1 MSRPSADD
9 PAAPPDRSAR
19 LWAAAWAVC
28 SACLLLHS
36 LRYNFVTDDAYIS
49 FVYSRNLV
57 EHGELTFNLGDYVE
71 GYSNFSW
78 TVLLAGLLKLGVAP
92 ELSSRVLGT
101 ACGMLGLWLT
111 QRLARRVLAPAGEPG
126 EVRAAWLA
134 LPSAL
139 LAASA
144 GYACWSSGGLETQ
157 LFTALTL
164 ATFERTFAAREAA
177 SARAWAVVGALLAG
191 AAMTRPEGLLLAG
204 VIGAVALAD
213 NLRATPRSLRTLLP
227 PAQLATFAAFLALWG
242 PWFAWR
248 LWYYGWP
255 FPNTYYVKAHGPWQP
270 PQLAAEMW
278 RNGGYYLCVW
288 LRQTGLVWA
297 APVIALGLALSPRG
311 RVRWRALAPLLGF
324 AAVYLVYTASVGG
337 DFMGLHR
344 FILPVFAVAA
354 LLFTAALRAIA
365 ERAWPRGGAERAG
378 ARADRRPLLAAA
390 AALGVFA
397 VAQQQVTTAA
407 VRWGNFD
414 AERGIDTPAF
424 LIAYT
429 EDRAAIG
436 RAMRGCFTEGD
447 FSLVGGAGAQPYFG
461 RMRGVDVFG
470 LVSEDVAH
478 RAPRIRARAGHTK
491 FASDA
496 LQRELA
502 PTFVFS
508 CYALHPAPTPP
519 PLACAAPWL
528 GRGFEIATLRV
539 PALRQLGT
547 YYSFLVDKRRNF
559 SCPGLVRSAP

>member
-1 MSRPSADD
+1 MSSTQTPGTAEPPEPSQ
-9 PAAPPDRSAR
+9 PREPSQPPQASQARS
-19 LWAAAWAVC
+19 LTAAWALC
-28 SACLLLHS
+28 SVLLLLHS
-36 LRYNFVTDDAYIS
+36 LRFNFVTDDAYIS
-49 FVYSRNLV
+49 FVYSRNLA

-78 TVLLAGLLKLGVAP
+78 TVLLAGLMKLGVAP
-92 ELSSRVLGT
+92 ELASRVLGT
-101 ACGMLGLWLT
+101 ACGALGLWLT
-111 QRLARRVLAPAGEPG
+111 MRLARRVLGDGGHPL
-126 EVRAAWLA
+126 WIA
-134 LPSAL
+134 LPAAL

-157 LFTALTL
+157 LFTALCL
-164 ATFERTFAAREAA
+164 AAFERAFAARQ
-177 SARAWAVVGALLAG
+177 RQRGWWQLGALLAL
-191 AAMTRPEGLLLAG
+191 AAMTRPEGLLLAA
-204 VIGAVALAD
+204 VIGAAALVE
-213 NLRATPRSLRTLLP
+213 NLRATPRTLASVVP
-227 PAQLATFAAFLALWG
+227 PAQLATLATFLALWL
-242 PWFAWR
+242 PWLAWR

-278 RNGGYYLCVW
+278 RNGAYYLWVW
-288 LRQTGLVWA
+288 VRQTGLVWA
-297 APVIALGLALSPRG
+297 APLLVVGLAVAGRG
-311 RVRWRALAPLLGF
+311 HLRWRALAPLLGF
-324 AAVYLVYTASVGG
+324 AAVYLAYTVSVGG

-344 FILPVFAVAA
+344 FIMPVFAVAA
-354 LLFTAALRAIA
+354 LAFTAALRGLA
-365 ERAWPRGGAERAG
+365 ERVWPQPAS
-378 ARADRRPLLAAA
+378 RRPLG
-390 AALGVFA
+390 AALVCFA
-397 VAQQQVTTAA
+397 VFLGAQQLVTSRA

-436 RAMRGCFTEGD
+436 KAMRGCFAEGD

-461 RMRGVDVFG
+461 RMRAVDVFG

-496 LQRELA
+496 LQAELA

-508 CYALHPAPTPP
+508 CYALHREPAPP
-519 PLACAAPWL
+519 PLPCAAPWL
-528 GRGFEIATLRV
+528 GRGFEIVTMHV

-547 YYSFLVDKRRNF
+547 YYSFLVARQRRF
-559 SCPGLVRSAP
+559 QCPGLTRAAG